1 MSMAYFWTYF
11 VHTINFIIFDFV
23 LIYSATN
30 KNFRELTI
38 FLLWNKKHSQKF
50 YSFIYKNEFVN
61 KRSNAFNSQANSM
74 IV

>member
-11 VHTINFIIFDFV
+11 VHHINFIIFDFV

-38 FLLWNKKHSQKF
+38 FLLWNEKHSQKF
-50 YSFIYKNEFVN
+50 YSFIYTNESVN